1 VGYEIKIDSWLED
14 AATLIRGIDVNSV
27 ADAAEGLLRVR
38 DANGTM
44 FLAGNGGSASTAN
57 HLALDLQKAGISP
70 KGVRPKVISLS
81 ENIGLITAWGN
92 DESFDV
98 VFEKQLEALAEEGD
112 SLLIISVSG
121 SSPNLVRAV
130 SKANDVGMLTVGFL
144 GKDGGTCR
152 DLLDCPIILP
162 SWDYG
167 WVESGHVV
175 LHHILTNI
183 FHESDHSQV
192 GLPKT

>member
-1 VGYEIKIDSWLED
+1 MGYEIKIDSWLED
-14 AATLIRGIDVNSV
+14 AATLIRGIDVSAV
-27 ADAAEGLLRVR
+27 ADAAENLIRVR
-38 DANGTM
+38 NANVTI

-70 KGVRPKVISLS
+70 GGVRPKVISLS

-98 VFEKQLEALAEEGD
+98 VFEKQMEALAEKGD

-130 SKANDVGMLTVGFL
+130 SKASDMGMSTVGFL
-144 GKDGGTCR
+144 GKDGGSCR
-152 DLLDCPIILP
+152 DLLDYPIVLP

-167 WVESGHVV
+167 WVESGHMV

-183 FHESDHSQV
+183 FHDTAE
-192 GLPKT
+192 

>member
-1 VGYEIKIDSWLED
+1 MDYDDRISSWLED
-14 AATLIRGIDVNSV
+14 AATLIRAIDVNSV

-144 GKDGGTCR
+144 GKDGGACR

>member
-1 VGYEIKIDSWLED
+1 MGYEIKIDTWLED

-27 ADAAEGLLRVR
+27 ADAAEGLLQVR

-144 GKDGGTCR
+144 GIDVGACR

>member
-1 VGYEIKIDSWLED
+1 MDYDDRISSWLED
-14 AATLIRGIDVNSV
+14 AATLIRAIDVNSV

-144 GKDGGTCR
+144 GKDGGACR

-183 FHESDHSQV
+183 FHESDHSQI

>member
-1 VGYEIKIDSWLED
+1 MGYEIKIDTWLED

-27 ADAAEGLLRVR
+27 ADAAEGLLQVR

-144 GKDGGTCR
+144 GKDGGACR

-183 FHESDHSQV
+183 FCQLDP
-192 GLPKT
+192 LAA

>member
-1 VGYEIKIDSWLED
+1 MDYDDRISSWLEG
-14 AATLIRGIDVNSV
+14 AATLIRDIDVRSM
-27 ADAAEGLLRVR
+27 ASAAEDLIRVR
-38 DANGTM
+38 NANGTM
-44 FLAGNGGSASTAN
+44 FVAGNGGSASTAN

-70 KGVRPKVISLS
+70 AGVRPKVISLS
-81 ENIGLITAWGN
+81 ENIGLITAWSN

-112 SLLIISVSG
+112 SLLVISVSG

-130 SKANDVGMLTVGFL
+130 SKARDIGMTTVGFL
-144 GKDGGTCR
+144 GKDGGVCR
-152 DLLDCPIILP
+152 DLLDHPIILP

-183 FHESDHSQV
+183 FHESEH
-192 GLPKT
+192 

>member
-1 VGYEIKIDSWLED
+1 VGYEIKIDTWLED

-27 ADAAEGLLRVR
+27 ADAAEGLLQVR

-144 GKDGGTCR
+144 GKDGGACR

>member
-1 VGYEIKIDSWLED
+1 MGYEIKIDTWLED

-27 ADAAEGLLRVR
+27 ADAAAGLLQVR

-144 GKDGGTCR
+144 GKDGGACR

>member
-1 VGYEIKIDSWLED
+1 VGYEIKIDTWLED

-27 ADAAEGLLRVR
+27 ADAAEGLLQVR

-112 SLLIISVSG
+112 SLLIISVGG

-144 GKDGGTCR
+144 GKDGGACR

>member
-1 VGYEIKIDSWLED
+1 MGYEIKIDTWLED

-27 ADAAEGLLRVR
+27 ADAAEGLLQVR

-144 GKDGGTCR
+144 GKDGGACR

>member
-1 VGYEIKIDSWLED
+1 MDYEIKIDTWLED

-27 ADAAEGLLRVR
+27 ADAAEGLLQVR

-144 GKDGGTCR
+144 GKDGGACR

>member
-1 VGYEIKIDSWLED
+1 MGYEIKIDSWLED

-152 DLLDCPIILP
+152 DLLDCPILLP

>member
-1 VGYEIKIDSWLED
+1 
-14 AATLIRGIDVNSV
+14 
-27 ADAAEGLLRVR
+27 
-38 DANGTM
+38 M

-70 KGVRPKVISLS
+70 AGVRPKVISLS
-81 ENIGLITAWGN
+81 ENIGLITAWSN

-112 SLLIISVSG
+112 SLLVISVSG

-130 SKANDVGMLTVGFL
+130 SKARDIGMTTVGFL
-144 GKDGGTCR
+144 GKDGGVCR
-152 DLLDCPIILP
+152 DLLDHPIILP

-183 FHESDHSQV
+183 FHESEH
-192 GLPKT
+192 

>member
-1 VGYEIKIDSWLED
+1 MGYEIKIDSWLED

-144 GKDGGTCR
+144 GKDGGACR

>member
-1 VGYEIKIDSWLED
+1 VGYEIKIDAWLED

-144 GKDGGTCR
+144 GKDGGACR

>member
-1 VGYEIKIDSWLED
+1 MGYEIKIDSWLED

-27 ADAAEGLLRVR
+27 ADAAEGLLQVR

-144 GKDGGTCR
+144 GKDGGACR

>member
-1 VGYEIKIDSWLED
+1 MGYEIKIDSWLED

-130 SKANDVGMLTVGFL
+130 SKASDVGMLTVGFL
-144 GKDGGTCR
+144 GKDGDR
-152 DLLDCPIILP
+152 DNPEDP
-162 SWDYG
+162 S
-167 WVESGHVV
+167 
-175 LHHILTNI
+175 NK
-183 FHESDHSQV
+183 F
-192 GLPKT
+192 

>member
-1 VGYEIKIDSWLED
+1 MGYEIKIDAWLED

-144 GKDGGTCR
+144 GKDGGACR

>member
-1 VGYEIKIDSWLED
+1 MSQDEKINCWLSE
-14 AATLIRGIDVNSV
+14 ASSLVATIDVPSI
-27 ADAAEGLLRVR
+27 AEAAQALIGVR
-38 DANGTM
+38 NANGTI
-44 FLAGNGGSASTAN
+44 FVAGNGGSASTAN

-70 KGVRPKVISLS
+70 TGKRPKVISLS

-130 SKANDVGMLTVGFL
+130 SRASDMGMSTVGFL
-144 GKDGGTCR
+144 GKNGGACR
-152 DLLDCPIILP
+152 DLLDYPIILP

-167 WVESGHVV
+167 WVESGHMV
-175 LHHILTNI
+175 LHHILTKI
-183 FHESDHSQV
+183 FHESEH
-192 GLPKT
+192 

>member
-1 VGYEIKIDSWLED
+1 MGYEIKIDTWLED

-27 ADAAEGLLRVR
+27 ADAAEGLLQVR

-112 SLLIISVSG
+112 SRLIISVSG
-121 SSPNLVRAV
+121 SSPNLVRAG

-144 GKDGGTCR
+144 GKDGGACR